1 LVRKLRAC
9 IPPGA
14 GVRAQ
19 ASLEASSPAP
29 PGSVIE
35 GQPKDA
41 MNEARNHRADRRHA
55 TPEPFPAWFKA
66 SFALVVGGLALLIA
80 VIVAALSVI

>member
-1 LVRKLRAC
+1 
-9 IPPGA
+9 
-14 GVRAQ
+14 
-19 ASLEASSPAP
+19 
-29 PGSVIE
+29 
-35 GQPKDA
+35 
-41 MNEARNHRADRRHA
+41 MNEARNQRADRRHA

>member
-9 IPPGA
+9 ISPGCW
-14 GVRAQ
+14 
-19 ASLEASSPAP
+19 SPRT
-29 PGSVIE
+29 GVIE